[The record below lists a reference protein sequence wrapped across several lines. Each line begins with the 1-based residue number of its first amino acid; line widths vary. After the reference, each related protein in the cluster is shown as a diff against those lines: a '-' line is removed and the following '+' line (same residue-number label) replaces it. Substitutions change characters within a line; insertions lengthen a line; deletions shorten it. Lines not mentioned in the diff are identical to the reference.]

1 MSGDSG
7 HIAVVGY
14 AGRFPGAP
22 DVEAFWRNLAEGRE
36 SITSFSEAELRA
48 AGIPEATLA
57 DPHYV
62 RAKGVLE
69 GADLFD
75 AGYFGI
81 TPREAAALDPQQR
94 LFLETAVH
102 ALEHAGHDGEP
113 RRLSVGVFGATSLN
127 SYWLASLAA
136 DPGRL
141 AGGGFDTVVAVDKDF
156 LCTRAAYLL
165 DLRGPAVT
173 VQTACSS
180 SLVAVHLAC
189 QSLIAGEC
197 DLALAGGVS
206 VSLPLQAGYL
216 WQEGGIAARDGHCRP
231 FAAEAQGTL
240 GGNGVALVALR
251 RLEEALAEGD
261 TIHAVIRGSAV
272 ANDGRA
278 RAGYGAPG
286 LDGQARVIRAALELA
301 EVEPGSL
308 GYLEAHGTG
317 TPVGDP
323 IEVAALKLAFA
334 GAPAGSCRLGSV
346 KGNIGHLDAA
356 AGVTGLLKAVLALA
370 REAIPPS
377 LHLERPNPALALD
390 GSPFLPAQ
398 RLAPWPRGE
407 APRRA
412 GVSSFGLGGTNAHVV
427 LEEAPPVP
435 PGEGPERSCH
445 LLLLSARSRAALEAL
460 SAALAR
466 RLREARPR
474 LAEVAWT
481 LQAGRRAH
489 PHRRALVVRDL
500 EEAVAA
506 LEGPEGYAEAPSLPG
521 EAPPLPAEA
530 TLDPAAFQAALGR
543 LWLAGHRPDWEA
555 LWQGFHRR
563 RIPLPL
569 YPFERRRH
577 WFEAAA
583 GPSDGVTLAV
593 PGWARAPLPPPKRPP
608 RRCLILADSGGIGAA
623 LAAALRAAGAEVES
637 PAPGAAPGTSAAMER
652 PEAIFD
658 LRGLDPAAGEA
669 EAATRGFRDL
679 AALAAGLPAGLEAT
693 LVIATRG
700 LEALAGETALE
711 PAKATLLGPAL
722 TLPQEQPG
730 LRLRSLD
737 LDDGPAETLA
747 AALLAE
753 VQGEEPF
760 RRAAWRGGRRWLA
773 EWRAVPLPEIEPLPP
788 GVAVVTGGPS
798 GVGLALAEA
807 LAEAGWRLL
816 LLSRSGRPAPEE
828 AERLEALRRK
838 TGLLALAADVTDAAA
853 LRAALAEGRERLG
866 PITLAVHAA
875 GLNAG
880 GLLRGRPPEEAAREI
895 AVKAQGALNL
905 ATATAEDPLH
915 RLLLCSAL
923 ATVLGG
929 AGQSA
934 YAAGNAFLEAF
945 AEAEA
950 LAGRDRVLAVAWD
963 RWRGTGMA
971 RAAESLARERLGEE
985 LTGGLDPREA
995 AAIALRLIAAP
1006 PDRRLALLAG
1016 GIEALHY
1023 RAAPAES
1030 QSPAA
1035 TTNRHPR
1042 PPLSAPPLPPRDA
1055 TEAALLAAWEE
1066 AFGLAGLGVED
1077 DFWELGG
1084 DSLVSLQL
1092 MALIRRRLGI
1102 ELSPDLV
1109 FDRPSVARMAEALG
1123 SRENTAAVSDEG
1135 FEEGAI

>member
-7 HIAVVGY
+7 HIAIVGY

-22 DVEAFWRNLAEGRE
+22 DVEAFWRNLTGGVE
-36 SITSFSEAELRA
+36 SITFFSEAELRA
-48 AGIPEATLA
+48 TGIPEAVLA

-102 ALEHAGHDGEP
+102 ALEHAGHGGEP
-113 RRLSVGVFGATSLN
+113 QRLPVGIFGATSLN
-127 SYWLASLAA
+127 SYWLAALAA

-189 QSLIAGEC
+189 QSLTAGEC

-206 VSLPLQAGYL
+206 ISLPLAAGYR

-301 EVEPGSL
+301 EAEPGSL

-334 GAPAGSCRLGSV
+334 GAPAGGCRLGSV

-356 AGVTGLLKAVLALA
+356 AGVAGLLKATLALE

-377 LHLERPNPALALD
+377 LHLARPNPALGLD
-390 GSPFLPAQ
+390 GSPFVPAQ
-398 RLAPWPRGE
+398 ALAPWPRGE
-407 APRRA
+407 RPRRA

-427 LEEAPPVP
+427 LEEAPPAP
-435 PGEGPERSCH
+435 AAGPERSCH
-445 LLLLSARSRAALEAL
+445 LLVLSARSRPALEAL
-460 SAALAR
+460 SADLAR
-466 RLREARPR
+466 HLREARPR

-489 PHRRALVVRDL
+489 AHRRALVVRNL

-521 EAPPLPAEA
+521 QAPPLPAEA
-530 TLDPAAFQAALGR
+530 TLDPAAFQAALGQ
-543 LWLAGHRPDWEA
+543 LWSAGHRPDWEA

-583 GPSDGVTLAV
+583 AGPSDSVTLAV
-593 PGWARAPLPPPKRPP
+593 PGWARAPLAPPKAPP
-608 RRCLILADSGGIGAA
+608 RRCLVLADRGGVGEA

-637 PAPGAAPGTSAAMER
+637 PAPGTAPAMER

-658 LRGLDPAAGEA
+658 LRGLDPVTDEA
-669 EAATRGFRDL
+669 EAATRGFGDL
-679 AALAAGLPAGLEAT
+679 AALAAALPAGLEAT

-700 LEALAGETALE
+700 LEVLAGETALE
-711 PAKATLLGPAL
+711 PAKASLLGPAL

-730 LRLRSLD
+730 LRVRTLD
-737 LDDGPAETLA
+737 LDAGPAESLA
-747 AALLAE
+747 AAILAE
-753 VQGEEPF
+753 AQGEEPF
-760 RRAAWRGGRRWLA
+760 RRAALHGGRRWLA
-773 EWRAVPLPEIEPLPP
+773 EWRAVPLPEAEPPPP
-788 GVAVVTGGPS
+788 GVAVLTGGLG

-807 LAEAGWRLL
+807 LAARGWRLL
-816 LLSRSGRPAPEE
+816 LLSRSGRPAPE
-828 AERLEALRRK
+828 AAARLEALGRK
-838 TGLLALAADVTDAAA
+838 TELLVRAADVTDAAA
-853 LRAALAEGRERLG
+853 LGAALAEGRARLG
-866 PITLAVHAA
+866 PLTLAVHAA

-880 GLLRGRPPEEAAREI
+880 GLLRGRPPEAAAREI
-895 AVKAQGALNL
+895 AVKAQGARNL
-905 ATATAEDPLH
+905 AAATAEDPLH

-923 ATVLGG
+923 VTVLGG
-929 AGQSA
+929 AGQAA
-934 YAAGNAFLEAF
+934 YAAGNAVLEAV

-950 LAGRDRVLAVAWD
+950 LAGRDRVVAVAWD

-971 RAAESLARERLGEE
+971 RAAEALARQRLGSD
-985 LTGGLDPREA
+985 LPGGLDPA
-995 AAIALRLIAAP
+995 AAAEIALRLIAAP
-1006 PDRRLALLAG
+1006 PDRRLALVAG
-1016 GIEALHY
+1016 GIEGLRY
-1023 RAAPAES
+1023 RTAPAAEAESPAAPAS
-1030 QSPAA
+1030 
-1035 TTNRHPR
+1035 RHPR
-1042 PPLSAPPLPPRDA
+1042 PPLAAPPLPPRDA

-1066 AFGLAGLGVED
+1066 AFGLAGLGIED

-1092 MALIRRRLGI
+1092 MALIRRRLGV

-1109 FDRPSVARMAEALG
+1109 FDHPSVAGMAETLRG
-1123 SRENTAAVSDEG
+1123 REAAATASDES